1 MKPHASR
8 PRPAARAAWPS
19 LLLAASL
26 ASALLYAP
34 AGAATTPAPATK
46 SSAPSKSVAAAP
58 VRTGLEDLEK
68 QVREFTLPN
77 GVRFILVERHDAP
90 VFAFMTVVNAGSV
103 DNPFGATGLAHMME
117 HMAFK
122 GTALVGTKDYAAEKP
137 LLDAEES
144 AWDAVFAERQKGAK
158 ADTVK
163 VAALDRA
170 FAEARDAARTKV
182 ESNEFSAFLE
192 RNGVQ
197 GLNAFTAM
205 DITAY
210 LYSLPSNRLELWALL
225 EGSRMAH
232 PVFREFYTERD
243 VVYEERR
250 MRYESS
256 PFGRLLWEF
265 WTNSFVAHPYGNTGI
280 GYPSDVKNLSRADG
294 EAFYRKYYV
303 GPNITVGVAGDV
315 ALAELKAQAEKYFS
329 EIPGTPPPPPMVTV
343 EPEQRAERRIVLEDR
358 AQPQIMIGWHIPA
371 ASDPSYRA
379 YVAAADL
386 LGGGDYSRLHKA
398 LVKEKKMAVRVSA
411 STGFP
416 GEKYPNLMIAMLVPA
431 SGQDPQAVE
440 EEAYRVI
447 EEAMGSKPFTQEE
460 LDGFKVRTRAQMVQS
475 AQSNDGLISELTQA
489 QALYGDWREFFRNAQ
504 RAQSLTLADL
514 AGAMKSAIR
523 ANNRTVAMI
532 VPPKTTA
539 AGEGR

>member
-1 MKPHASR
+1 MKSR
-8 PRPAARAAWPS
+8 TVPPWSVRRAGRAG
-19 LLLAASL
+19 LVIVVCLAVT
-26 ASALLYAP
+26 ALQAPP
-34 AGAATTPAPATK
+34 AGAANKPAATPARPVTPAP
-46 SSAPSKSVAAAP
+46 P
-58 VRTGLEDLEK
+58 RTGLEDLER

-90 VFAFMTVVNAGSV
+90 VFSFMTVVNAGSV

-122 GTALVGTKDYAAEKP
+122 GTALVGTKDYAGEKP
-137 LLDAEES
+137 LFDAEES
-144 AWDAVFAERQKGAK
+144 AWQALSAERGKGAR

-163 VAALDRA
+163 LAALERT
-170 FAEARDAARTKV
+170 FVGARDAARTMV
-182 ESNEFSAFLE
+182 ESNGFSALLE

-243 VVYEERR
+243 VVIEERR

-265 WTNSFVAHPYGNTGI
+265 WTGSFIAHPYGNTGI
-280 GYPSDVKNLSRADG
+280 GFPSDLKSFSRTQG
-294 EAFYRKYYV
+294 EEFYRQHYV
-303 GPNITVGVAGDV
+303 GRNMTVGVVGDV
-315 ALAELKAQAEKYFS
+315 MLADLKAYASKYFS
-329 EIPGTPPPPPMVTV
+329 DISDSAPPPPIVTV
-343 EPEQRAERRIVLEDR
+343 EPEQRAEHRILLEDS
-358 AQPQIMIGWHIPA
+358 AQPQILIGWHIPA

-379 YVAAADL
+379 FAAAADL
-386 LGGGDYSRLHKA
+386 LGGGDFSRLHKS
-398 LVKEKKMAVRVSA
+398 LVKEKKIAVHVSA

-416 GEKYPNLMIAMLVPA
+416 GEKYPNLMYVHVIPA
-431 SGQDPQAVE
+431 AGQNPQTVE
-440 EEAYRVI
+440 EEVYRVL
-447 EEAMGSKPFTQEE
+447 EEAMGPTPFTQGE
-460 LDGFKVRTRAQMVQS
+460 LDGYKVRTRAEMVRA
-475 AQSNDGLISELTQA
+475 AQSNDRLAGELAQA
-489 QALYGDWREFFRNAQ
+489 QSLYGDWREFFRGVQ
-504 RAQSLTLADL
+504 RVQALTIADL
-514 AGAMKSAIR
+514 EAAMKAAVR

-532 VPPKTTA
+532 VPPRTA
-539 AGEGR
+539 AGGGR